1 VIADSGKN
9 LRTDGKAGKV
19 LISHWQYKSFI
30 NKSNKISKT
39 SPGSPLIFQMFR
51 RSRVMD
57 GKSQNSR
64 T

>member
-30 NKSNKISKT
+30 NKSNKINKT
-39 SPGSPLIFQMFR
+39 SPGSPVLTTNFPNVQTF
-51 RSRVMD
+51 SSYGWKVP
-57 GKSQNSR
+57 K
-64 T
+64 